1 MNKTSEITVSE
12 RLGQFLKQ
20 MNMNAFSL
28 SKKIGG
34 TSQKY
39 YKILSGQSNPQYET
53 IQSILDAF
61 PELSAE
67 WLMRGKGDMFVHSQN
82 QETVLELQEKIKEQ
96 NNIIVG
102 LKYLAKDSL
111 GKPKGVTSLPEN
123 VNLFRPSNPMYQVM
137 QRGLKMAV

>member
-61 PELSAE
+61 PELS
-67 WLMRGKGDMFVHSQN
+67 
-82 QETVLELQEKIKEQ
+82 
-96 NNIIVG
+96 
-102 LKYLAKDSL
+102 
-111 GKPKGVTSLPEN
+111 
-123 VNLFRPSNPMYQVM
+123 VM
-137 QRGLKMAV
+137 QLRICPLAVGGNPKKWQVWKNSIRPILNTGNQ